1 MRPEYCEIY
10 EGKTIL
16 ITGGGGY
23 IGSALAQAFSN
34 INCNLKLLFSSSGSS
49 WEPKSNKANVSFI
62 YGDVSNQKIWAT
74 ILDKVDYVYHLAA
87 VEGSND
93 LKHEIEVN
101 SISMLYLLDACYSKK
116 KVPKIIYASSANIFG
131 NVRTNPVN
139 ETFPDYPASTWSVHK
154 LLAEQY
160 LRVYYKKYKIN
171 SVILRLSNVYGPVPN
186 DNVNNR
192 VVLNKIID
200 IGLNGKTLN
209 LYKNHSCVRDYIYI
223 DDVIRAF
230 LLAGGIKDDSC
241 EGQFYVIGSQEG
253 YMISDVW
260 KLIAKKVSDKMCK
273 EVKIKMNETVTLE
286 PMAMRNFISDTSLF
300 NKMTGWNSIIT
311 LEKGIEATV
320 KGLFGVLSISKN
332 KEKH

>member
-116 KVPKIIYASSANIFG
+116 K
-131 NVRTNPVN
+131 
-139 ETFPDYPASTWSVHK
+139 
-154 LLAEQY
+154 
-160 LRVYYKKYKIN
+160 
-171 SVILRLSNVYGPVPN
+171 
-186 DNVNNR
+186 
-192 VVLNKIID
+192 
-200 IGLNGKTLN
+200 
-209 LYKNHSCVRDYIYI
+209 
-223 DDVIRAF
+223 F
-230 LLAGGIKDDSC
+230 LK
-241 EGQFYVIGSQEG
+241 
-253 YMISDVW
+253 
-260 KLIAKKVSDKMCK
+260 
-273 EVKIKMNETVTLE
+273 
-286 PMAMRNFISDTSLF
+286 
-300 NKMTGWNSIIT
+300 
-311 LEKGIEATV
+311 
-320 KGLFGVLSISKN
+320 
-332 KEKH
+332 

>member
-16 ITGGGGY
+16 ITGGAGY

-34 INCNLKLLFSSSGSS
+34 INCNLKLLFSSSRNS
-49 WEPKSNKANVSFI
+49 WEPKLNKANVSFI
-62 YGDVSNQKIWAT
+62 YGDVSNQKIWAA
-74 ILDKVDYVYHLAA
+74 ILDEVDYVYHLAA

-93 LKHEIEVN
+93 LKNEIEVN

-116 KVPKIIYASSANIFG
+116 QFPKIIYASSANIFG

-160 LRVYYKKYKIN
+160 LRFYYKKYKIN

-186 DNVNNR
+186 GNVNNR

-200 IGLNGKTLN
+200 IGLNGETLN

-230 LLAGGIKDDSC
+230 LFAGGIKDASC

-253 YMISDVW
+253 YMISDVL

-273 EVKIKMNETVTLE
+273 EVKIKMDETVTLE

-300 NKMTGWNSIIT
+300 NKTTGWHSIIT
-311 LEKGIEATV
+311 LEKGIENTV
-320 KGLFGVLSISKN
+320 NTLFGI
-332 KEKH
+332 